1 MEPGGQLTESH
12 QFILALIA
20 QVSSVVSMIFLY
32 RSSPKGSSNGGQSP
46 SDNKPS

>member
-1 MEPGGQLTESH
+1 MEPGGQLSEQH

-32 RSSPKGSSNGGQSP
+32 RSNPAGKQNGGSTP
-46 SDNKPS
+46 PDNKPA